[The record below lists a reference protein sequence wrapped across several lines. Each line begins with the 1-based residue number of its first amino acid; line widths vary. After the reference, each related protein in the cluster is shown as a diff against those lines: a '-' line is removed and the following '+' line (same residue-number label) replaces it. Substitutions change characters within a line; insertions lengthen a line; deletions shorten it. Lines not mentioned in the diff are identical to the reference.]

1 MNGEELDENWDK
13 LVLGA
18 IGELIDP
25 DNEVTGV
32 RVIHKVRWLE
42 SSGTVSAGSI
52 ETLTRLPHSVYECAQ
67 NKRDKKDPGNS
78 YRYEIWLRG
87 LDRAKADDIRN
98 RIVEVINSDTGS
110 SRAAWTPIDF
120 VYKKH

>member
-1 MNGEELDENWDK
+1 LSGVSWVRERSINRDADK
-13 LVLGA
+13 APTFCVC
-18 IGELIDP
+18 E
-25 DNEVTGV
+25 
-32 RVIHKVRWLE
+32 
-42 SSGTVSAGSI
+42 
-52 ETLTRLPHSVYECAQ
+52 Q